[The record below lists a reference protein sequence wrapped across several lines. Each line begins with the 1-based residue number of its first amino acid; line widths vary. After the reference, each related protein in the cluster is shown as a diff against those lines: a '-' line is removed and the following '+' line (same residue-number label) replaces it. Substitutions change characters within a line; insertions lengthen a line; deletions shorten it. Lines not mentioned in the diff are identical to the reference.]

1 MTLRELLLAA
11 DAVGLQ
17 PQTTTPAHADRALEC
32 EVRGVAYDSR
42 QVRPG
47 VVFVAVKGGRADG
60 LDFVPQALASGAA
73 AVVADRPAP
82 AGAVVP
88 WTCVSDAR
96 LALAVLSAHYFGHPS
111 RALRL
116 VGTTGTNG
124 KTTTSYLIQAVL
136 EAGGF
141 PCGLVGTVQYAV
153 AGEFVDAPRT
163 TPEAADLQRL
173 LRRMVD
179 SGAKACSME
188 VSSHALALRRV
199 EATTFAAAVFTNL
212 TRDHLDFHG
221 DMDRYFEAKR
231 RLFTLLPPG
240 APAIINVDDRRGEQL
255 ASSLSVPLTYG
266 MKTADVR
273 PEAVTPSLAGLAFDA
288 MTPNGR
294 IPIRSRLMGQFNLY
308 NLLAAVAT
316 GVALGIPNDAI
327 AAGLAGMPAV
337 PGRMQL
343 VSGPDDDVTVVV
355 DYAHSD
361 DALRNILEAVRP
373 LVTGRLVTVFGCGGD
388 RDRTKR
394 PLMGVVA
401 SRLSDFVVITSDN
414 PRSEDPERIIDDIE
428 RGIAPA
434 DGRTRPEVPRWRRQA
449 DRHAAIDETIVGA
462 SPSDVVVIAGK
473 GHEKYQVIG
482 AKTLPFDDVA
492 VAKAALARRRGEGAA

>member
-1 MTLRELLLAA
+1 
-11 DAVGLQ
+11 
-17 PQTTTPAHADRALEC
+17 
-32 EVRGVAYDSR
+32 
-42 QVRPG
+42 
-47 VVFVAVKGGRADG
+47 
-60 LDFVPQALASGAA
+60 
-73 AVVADRPAP
+73 
-82 AGAVVP
+82 
-88 WTCVSDAR
+88 
-96 LALAVLSAHYFGHPS
+96 
-111 RALRL
+111 
-116 VGTTGTNG
+116 
-124 KTTTSYLIQAVL
+124 
-136 EAGGF
+136 
-141 PCGLVGTVQYAV
+141 
-153 AGEFVDAPRT
+153 
-163 TPEAADLQRL
+163 
-173 LRRMVD
+173 
-179 SGAKACSME
+179 
-188 VSSHALALRRV
+188 
-199 EATTFAAAVFTNL
+199 
-212 TRDHLDFHG
+212 
-221 DMDRYFEAKR
+221 
-231 RLFTLLPPG
+231 
-240 APAIINVDDRRGEQL
+240 
-255 ASSLSVPLTYG
+255 
-266 MKTADVR
+266 MKTAVVR
-273 PEAVTPSLAGLAFDA
+273 PEAVAPSLAGLAFDA

-343 VSGPDDDVTVVV
+343 VSGPEDDVTVVV

-388 RDRTKR
+388 RDRSKR

-434 DGRTRPEVPRWRRQA
+434 DGRARPDTPRWRRQA
-449 DRHAAIDETIVGA
+449 DRHAAIDETIAGA

-473 GHEKYQVIG
+473 GHEKYQVVG

-492 VAKAALARRRGEGAA
+492 VARAALARRRGERAA